1 MLEKVLQFDINHSN
15 IFLDQSPKA
24 IKAKTNKWD
33 LIKLTVFCTSKET
46 TDKMKRQPTE
56 WKKILANN
64 VTNMG

>member
-1 MLEKVLQFDINHSN
+1 
-15 IFLDQSPKA
+15 LDQSPKA

-33 LIKLTVFCTSKET
+33 LIELTVFCTSKET